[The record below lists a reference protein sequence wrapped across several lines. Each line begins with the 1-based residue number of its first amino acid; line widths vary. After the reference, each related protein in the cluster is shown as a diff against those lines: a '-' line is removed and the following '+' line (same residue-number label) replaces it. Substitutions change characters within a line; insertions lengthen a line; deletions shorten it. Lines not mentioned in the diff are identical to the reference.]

1 MSQLT
6 KQPILDSDPTH
17 STRSRPFNE
26 RVSRVFA
33 PPRPDTTPP
42 EQRGP
47 PRPTQHVALP
57 SPRLLLTSST
67 VHPLLVPSCL
77 STSKHTS
84 PTNCPTWRRIAG
96 VGRAPKIC
104 SFHHDGQRVEA
115 ANPIATGYDGRSD
128 KHGLQLFF
136 QLISPMR
143 SGTPPPPIAIFPPP
157 WPSNRSRDDDTR
169 SQPLA
174 PCSSNFTLPLLR
186 GIRMYYADASSLGA
200 HLKELE
206 RPC

>member
-1 MSQLT
+1 MTQLT

-57 SPRLLLTSST
+57 SPRLLLTLST
-67 VHPLLVPSCL
+67 VHSLLVPSCL

-84 PTNCPTWRRIAG
+84 PPTNCPTWRRIAG

-143 SGTPPPPIAIFPPP
+143 SGTPPPPIAIFVASVPRPGHQIAAETTTHV
-157 WPSNRSRDDDTR
+157 RSHSHLVPR
-169 SQPLA
+169 
-174 PCSSNFTLPLLR
+174 TLPCPSSEAYVCIMLTRPLL
-186 GIRMYYADASSLGA
+186 GLI
-200 HLKELE
+200 
-206 RPC
+206 